1 MINSWVRGET
11 IMKNNNSLVEYI
23 KKNILAASFRIIFPL
38 FLAFILFALSI
49 FLIFVPSLK
58 KNMIDQKKEM
68 INELNDS
75 SCTLIWS
82 LLSEYNQRVLS
93 GELTLDDAQA
103 RVKKRIRNLRY
114 GPESEDYFWII
125 DTKARVILHPFMSDL
140 EGRDQTNGMDALGKY
155 IHVAFVT
162 AAQMKGSGYVDYLW
176 QGKEGSPKKV
186 PKIAYVK
193 LFEPWGWVIGTSIYV
208 DEIHSKIQV
217 ITHRLFKIF
226 AGVLIIVLVLSV
238 YITWQA
244 MEIAKKGH
252 QAEKAH
258 RLDSLRLK
266 KLREL
271 NQMAEASL
279 EDLTAFSLEE
289 AIKLTRSCI
298 GYLVFLNDDETEVT
312 LHTWSNNFFMESN
325 IPGKEKIYKMEQTGL
340 WGEAVRQRRSVI
352 INDYKNMDS
361 GHKKGYPK
369 GHVSIIRYMNI
380 PVFDGGKIVAVASVG
395 NKKENYNKSDV
406 RQLNLLMDGMWKI
419 IHRKRSEVALRK
431 SEERYR
437 LLTDNVSDN
446 IWTLQLSDMC
456 LTYVSPSV
464 EKIMGYTPEQILK
477 LSFKDCM
484 TKGSFKKV
492 FIMVSEELKKENEPG
507 IDPKRSRVTQLEQI
521 RKDGSMIWTEITTC
535 FLRDEAGKADR
546 MLGVT
551 RDITERRK
559 MERQLQQS
567 QKMEAIGTLA
577 GGIAHDFNNILSSI
591 LGFTELAKMKSTHDP
606 AMAEKL
612 DKIFASGIRAR
623 DLVRHILAFSR
634 QQEVHRESIFIV
646 PLLKECM
653 GFLRASIPRT
663 IEIVQD
669 FNADGCAVMADASQ
683 IHQIIMNLCT
693 NAAHSMR
700 GKSGLLEV
708 CLKQVEIESWER
720 LPAKG
725 LKQGR
730 YLKLTVADSGCGIP
744 EQIVE
749 RIFEPFFTTKE
760 CGEGTGMGLSLV
772 HGIIKDM
779 GGAIY
784 VYSELGKGTAFQV
797 FFPVHRC
804 RATEVSP
811 SGNIFIKGTGR
822 ILLVDDEE
830 DIVISGRSILMTMG
844 YDVVGVTCATEALDL
859 FKETPDGFDLV
870 LTDVTMPKMTGIALS
885 KAILTIR
892 KDIPI
897 VLMTGFS
904 EGATSQL
911 ENIGVFGTVMKPVIA
926 RELAQVIHTA
936 LGDT

>member
-1 MINSWVRGET
+1 
-11 IMKNNNSLVEYI
+11 MKRKNFAEYA
-23 KKNILAASFRIIFPL
+23 KKITLAASFRIIFPL
-38 FLAFILFALSI
+38 CLAFILFGLSI
-49 FLIFVPSLK
+49 FFIFVPSLK

-68 INELNDS
+68 IRELNDS
-75 SCTLIWS
+75 SCSLIWS

-93 GELTLDDAQA
+93 SELTLQNAQTRA
-103 RVKKRIRNLRY
+103 IKRIRNLRY
-114 GPESEDYFWII
+114 GPENEDYFWII
-125 DTKARVILHPFMSDL
+125 DTKARVILHPYLAAL
-140 EGRDQTNGMDALGKY
+140 EGRDQTNGMDGKGKY
-155 IHVAFVT
+155 IYVAFGK
-162 AAQMKGSGYVDYLW
+162 AAQMKNSGYVNYLC
-176 QGKEGSPKKV
+176 QGKEEPQKKV
-186 PKIAYVK
+186 RKTAYVK
-193 LFEPWGWVIGTSIYV
+193 LFEPWGWVIGTSTYV
-208 DEIHSKIQV
+208 DVKHSKIQV
-217 ITHRLFKIF
+217 ITQGLFKIF
-226 AGVLIIVLVLSV
+226 AGILSIVLVLSV
-238 YITWQA
+238 YIIWQA
-244 MEIAKKGH
+244 MKIEKKRH

-279 EDLTAFSLEE
+279 EDLMAFSLEE
-289 AIKLTRSCI
+289 AIKLTRSSI
-298 GYLVFLNDDETEVT
+298 GYLVFLNDDETELI
-312 LHTWSNNFFMESN
+312 LHTWSNSSFMASN
-325 IPGKEKIYKMEQTGL
+325 IPDKEKIYHLEQTKL
-340 WGEAVRQRRSVI
+340 WKEAVRQRRAVI

-361 GHKKGYPK
+361 GHKQGYPK
-369 GHVSIIRYMNI
+369 DHVKIIRHMNI
-380 PVFDGGKIVAVASVG
+380 PVFDGGKIVAVAGVA

-437 LLTDNVSDN
+437 LLTENISDN

-456 LTYVSPSV
+456 LTYVSPSI
-464 EKIMGYTPEQILK
+464 EKITGYTAEQILN
-477 LSFKDCM
+477 LPFKDGM
-484 TKGSFKKV
+484 TEESFKKV
-492 FIMVSEELKKENEPG
+492 FMMVAEELKKENEPG
-507 IDPKRSRVTQLEQI
+507 SDPKRSRVTQLEQI

-535 FLRDEAGKADR
+535 FLRDEVGKADR

-551 RDITERRK
+551 RDITERRQ
-559 MERQLQQS
+559 MERKLQQS

-591 LGFTELAKMKSTHDP
+591 LGFTELAKRMCTNDP
-606 AMAEKL
+606 AMKEKL

-623 DLVRHILAFSR
+623 DLVRHILVFSR
-634 QQEVHRESIFIV
+634 QQDVHRESLFIV
-646 PLLKECM
+646 PLLKECL
-653 GFLRASIPRT
+653 GFLRASIPRN

-669 FNADGCAVMADASQ
+669 FNADGCTVMADASQ

-700 GKSGLLEV
+700 GKNGLLEV
-708 CLKQVEIESWER
+708 RLKQVEIEGWEG

-749 RIFEPFFTTKE
+749 RIFEPFFTTKG

-779 GGAIY
+779 DGAIC
-784 VYSELGKGTAFQV
+784 VCSEPGKGTAFQV
-797 FFPVHRC
+797 LFPVHRC

-811 SGNIFIKGTGR
+811 SDNSLIKGTGR

-830 DIVISGRSILMTMG
+830 DIVISGRLILMTMG
-844 YDVVGVTCATEALDL
+844 YDVIGVTCSLEALDL
-859 FKETPDGFDLV
+859 FKKAPDRFDLV
-870 LTDVTMPKMTGIALS
+870 LTDVAMPKMTGIALS
-885 KAILTIR
+885 KEILKIR

-904 EGATSQL
+904 EGATAAL
-911 ENIGVFGTVMKPVIA
+911 IENLGIFSTVMKPVIA
-926 RELAQVIHTA
+926 RELAQVIHSA
-936 LGDT
+936 LGG

>member
-1 MINSWVRGET
+1 MINFWVRGE
-11 IMKNNNSLVEYI
+11 IVVKKNNNPVEYA
-23 KKNILAASFRIIFPL
+23 KKMILAVPLRIIFPL
-38 FLAFILFALSI
+38 CLTFILFAVCM
-49 FLIFVPSLK
+49 FLLFIPSLK
-58 KNMIDQKKEM
+58 KHLINQKKEM
-68 INELNDS
+68 IHELNGS
-75 SCTLIWS
+75 SCSLTWS
-82 LLSEYNQRVLS
+82 LLSGYNLMVLS
-93 GELTLDDAQA
+93 GELTLEDAQA
-103 RVKKRIRNLRY
+103 RAIKRIRHLRY
-114 GPESEDYFWII
+114 GPENEDYFVII
-125 DTKARVILHPFMSDL
+125 DKKNKVILHPSMPYL
-140 EGRDQTNGMDALGKY
+140 EGRDQTNVRDANGKY
-155 IHVAFVT
+155 IYVAFVK

-176 QGKEGSPKKV
+176 QGKAYPLKKV

-217 ITHRLFKIF
+217 ITQGVFKTF
-226 AGVLIIVLVLSV
+226 AGILSIVLILSV
-238 YITWQA
+238 YISWQA
-244 MEIAKKGH
+244 MKIGKKGH

-279 EDLTAFSLEE
+279 EDLVAFSLEE
-289 AIKLTRSCI
+289 AIKLTRSRI
-298 GYLVFLNDDETEVT
+298 GYLVFLNDDETALT
-312 LHTWSNNFFMESN
+312 LHTWSKDSIMKCNV
-325 IPGKEKIYKMEQTGL
+325 PDKERIYQMEQTGL
-340 WGEAVRQRRSVI
+340 WGDAVRQRRAVI

-361 GHKKGYPK
+361 GQKKGYPK
-369 GHVSIIRYMNI
+369 GHVKIIRHMNI
-380 PVFDGGKIVAVASVG
+380 PVFDGGKIVAVAGVG

-437 LLTDNVSDN
+437 LLTENISDN

-456 LTYVSPSV
+456 LTYVSPSI
-464 EKIMGYTPEQILK
+464 EKIMGYKPEQILN
-477 LSFKDCM
+477 LSFKDFM
-484 TKGSFKKV
+484 TQDSFKKLSMV
-492 FIMVSEELKKENEPG
+492 VSEELKKENEPG
-507 IDPKRSRVTQLEQI
+507 SDPKRSRVIPLEQV
-521 RKDGSMIWTEITTC
+521 RKDGSLVWTEITTC

-546 MLGVT
+546 ILGVT
-551 RDITERRK
+551 RDITERRQ
-559 MERQLQQS
+559 MERKLQQS

-591 LGFTELAKMKSTHDP
+591 LGFTELAKMRCTNDP
-606 AMAEKL
+606 AMKEKL

-623 DLVRHILAFSR
+623 DLVRHILVFSR

-653 GFLRASIPRT
+653 GFLRASIPRN

-669 FNADGCAVMADASQ
+669 CKADGCTVMADASQ

-700 GKSGLLEV
+700 GKNGLLEV
-708 CLKQVEIESWER
+708 RLKQVEIEGWEG

-744 EQIVE
+744 KQIVE
-749 RIFEPFFTTKE
+749 RIFEPFFTTKG
-760 CGEGTGMGLSLV
+760 CGEGTGMGLSIV

-779 GGAIY
+779 GGAIC
-784 VYSELGKGTAFQV
+784 VYSEPGKGTAFQV

-804 RATEVSP
+804 RATDMSP
-811 SGNIFIKGTGR
+811 SVRFLTKGTGR

-830 DIVISGRSILMTMG
+830 NIVISGRLILMTMG
-844 YDVVGVTCATEALDL
+844 YDVVGVTCSLEALDL
-859 FKETPDGFDLV
+859 FKKEPDRFDLV

-885 KAILTIR
+885 KEVLKIR

-904 EGATSQL
+904 EGVTSQI
-911 ENIGVFGTVMKPVIA
+911 ENIGAFGMVMKPVIA
-926 RELAQVIHTA
+926 RELAEVIHTA
-936 LGDT
+936 LGA